1 MNGFQILALT
11 LLVMIVVVTF
21 EAAARG
27 GIRKRIAT
35 LWLLVWGA
43 AGTAVVW
50 PQSTALVATALG
62 IGRGADLILYCTV
75 VATMVGFF
83 YVYTRFRRLDRQLTL
98 LVRRLA
104 VLNAQPPI
112 ADPEH
117 DPDAGAH

>member
-35 LWLLVWGA
+35 LWLLVWAA

-75 VATMVGFF
+75 VATMIGFF

-104 VLNAQPPI
+104 VLNAQPPRDDTDRESSVP
-112 ADPEH
+112 AR
-117 DPDAGAH
+117 

>member
-11 LLVMIVVVTF
+11 ALVMLLIVTVHK
-21 EAAARG
+21 AARG

-35 LWLLVWGA
+35 LWLMVWGA
-43 AGTAVVW
+43 AGTALVW
-50 PQSTALVATALG
+50 PQSTALVARALG

-104 VLNAQPPI
+104 VLNAQQPATGDRGESRP
-112 ADPEH
+112 DPT
-117 DPDAGAH
+117 

>member
-11 LLVMIVVVTF
+11 LLVLIVIVTF

-27 GIRKRIAT
+27 GIRKRVAT
-35 LWLLVWGA
+35 LWLLVWTA

-50 PQSTALVATALG
+50 PRSTAVVATALG

-75 VATMVGFF
+75 VATMIGFF

-98 LVRRLA
+98 LVRHLA
-104 VLNAQPPI
+104 MLNAQSPLT
-112 ADPEH
+112 DENR
-117 DPDAGAH
+117 DASEGPR